1 MSLTMKSLQEQI
13 DVLKKEME
21 ELRSGQKVECNKRFS
36 KWLTIGDSFE
46 LAGVNWK
53 IIDITSNG
61 YVCLADSVGDMRFD
75 SESNNWKASELRK
88 YLNEEFLKKI
98 ETEIGAGNLV
108 EFERNLLSLDGQTE
122 FGTCSDKVSLLMVD
136 EYRKY
141 RKLIPNTDDWIWLIS
156 PWSTPCNGCENFTT
170 VVAPSGDFGSGI
182 YNYCGF
188 GVRPFCIFSSEIFES
203 EDE

>member
-1 MSLTMKSLQEQI
+1 MALTMKALQEQI

-36 KWLTIGDSFE
+36 KCLTIGDTFE

-53 IIDITSNG
+53 IIDITSDG
-61 YVCLADSVGDMRFD
+61 YVCLADSIGDMKFD
-75 SESNNWKASELRK
+75 SENNDWRTSDLRK

-98 ETEIGAGNLV
+98 ESEIGEGNLI

-122 FGTCSDKVSLLMVD
+122 YGTCDDKVSLLTVD

-141 RKLIPNTDDWIWLIS
+141 RKLIPNTGDWFWLIS
-156 PWSTPCNGCENFTT
+156 PWSTPCNDLKNSVA
-170 VVAPSGDFGSGI
+170 VVAPSGYVDGHI
-182 YNYCGF
+182 YF
-188 GVRPFCIFSSEIFES
+188 SSRGVRPFCIFSSAIFES